1 MDIYK
6 ITGVLILITSIC
18 YLIVAILS
26 LALVLGKKNLVKQ
39 NLSFTV
45 MAGLIMPCFEAAL
58 FCAGTFM
65 FTRIIAGEWKV
76 PLIAALFMMA
86 YCFISVF
93 NYLYLRNLFAN
104 VEKLMEMN
112 RKEAASHINLIDNI
126 SHDIRNPM
134 NTIVGMT
141 EVIKKD
147 PAISKTHGDNIAAL
161 SDATLSLLGV
171 VSNIMDYTK
180 IQCGKLDIIPTEYAT
195 DDLLNI
201 IIDKAEYANKE
212 SNVDFVYV

>member
-93 NYLYLRNLFAN
+93 NYLYLLKRCLCDVVNLGISSHCGTNTYEQNSQTAFRYFIPNYYLLSINYKNAFHLMRYKRSLFAL
-104 VEKLMEMN
+104 K
-112 RKEAASHINLIDNI
+112 DNT
-126 SHDIRNPM
+126 P
-134 NTIVGMT
+134 
-141 EVIKKD
+141 
-147 PAISKTHGDNIAAL
+147 
-161 SDATLSLLGV
+161 
-171 VSNIMDYTK
+171 
-180 IQCGKLDIIPTEYAT
+180 
-195 DDLLNI
+195 
-201 IIDKAEYANKE
+201 
-212 SNVDFVYV
+212 